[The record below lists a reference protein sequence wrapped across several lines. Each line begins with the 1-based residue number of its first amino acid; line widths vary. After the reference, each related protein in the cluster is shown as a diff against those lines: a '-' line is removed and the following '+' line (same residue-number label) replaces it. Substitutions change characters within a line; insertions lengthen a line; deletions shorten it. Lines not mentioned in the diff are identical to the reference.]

1 MAISRSLM
9 NRQLRANGGIMDVT
23 PRENFGLGSSLKK
36 FVRKIIPNEV
46 ADIAT
51 KAAPFVAPFN
61 PALAGVMG
69 GLGTFDQTGSIS
81 SGLKSGAMNYG
92 GGQLARYAGGAGFQG
107 NPFGQ
112 GGAFTQGGF
121 QGGFSSPLGNQT
133 GLGKLFSNQGTDPVQ
148 GINSGRGGDSASALS
163 RSTANVPGAEAIN
176 ITPTNLNDYVGTA
189 ADIIPTNLNDYA
201 SMNKDTILQNNP
213 GVFDSI
219 TNSIKNFDY
228 KGLGEKTLELG
239 KKFGKAMFT
248 KPDGKGGTMVDKAAV
263 MGAIAFAGSYAEAL
277 ALADDAGVELTEGAY
292 DEARKTEKQAEYA
305 GYLTNFFGGKKDG
318 GRIGYGN
325 GANEFMSEQ
334 MMLESNPGAAE
345 SGSPITIDT
354 TMTGLINKYNTYKKS
369 APGVSEET
377 RIFLKN
383 DLLKSLED
391 AGISQEEFMMRL
403 SEDTEMKAN
412 GGRIGFKKG
421 SDPVYEMY
429 LEDLEAGTIPSDKS
443 YNEYLD
449 DIEEDPDYD
458 YSYAKGG
465 RVEFNDGGSVIT
477 LMDGTTVQIPD
488 GAQDSS
494 GNLKDIIYSSSKG
507 DLLREEIIRKLSFA
521 KGGRVTRKLGSPEEG
536 ERSGVMEML
545 AVDVDAGG
553 DEEENMMMAY
563 KPGSFYK
570 KDFKPME
577 VDAINERL
585 QSFLDGEGGGLPLP
599 LIGTV
604 KGIANTLKAGKAVFT
619 GPEKTTII
627 RNLAGRSR
635 GTSAYKE
642 LGKSIPEAKRI
653 MDNPID
659 YLKDA
664 AIFKEL
670 LKGIFKKDGGRIG
683 YAFGTPE
690 NKTEGRDKTVMEMG
704 VEDTIIENPKPELP
718 NMEVAGDI
726 LPYEKIKLWEIIG
739 KDIYDDWSSFS
750 EIYDK
755 YGADRMWKGVSGRP
769 GKKNGGRIGLRDGTG
784 SSNRVAQLMLERD
797 WLLSKDEDVSFI
809 DLELERDFGI
819 QMKAEGGIM
828 EARVPTG
835 QPRLNQGGVAERD
848 YRETGGFVPV
858 GIKERADDVPAMLS
872 KNEFVMTADSVR
884 GLGNGSVEEGSKKL
898 YNTMKQA
905 EQKGKIA

>member
-1 MAISRSLM
+1 MAISRFLM

-46 ADIAT
+46 AEIAT

-69 GLGTFDQTGSIS
+69 GLGSFDQTGSIS
-81 SGLKSGAMNYG
+81 GALKSGAMNYG

-163 RSTANVPGAEAIN
+163 RSTANVPGGAEQFA
-176 ITPTNLNDYVGTA
+176 TA
-189 ADIIPTNLNDYA
+189 DAAGVTSQLT
-201 SMNKDTILQNNP
+201 KDTILKQP

-219 TNSIKNFDY
+219 TESIKNFDY
-228 KGLGEKTLELG
+228 KGLGNKTLELG
-239 KKFGKAMFT
+239 KKFGKAAFYD
-248 KPDGKGGTMVDKAAV
+248 KDGNIDRAAV

-277 ALADDAGVELTEGAY
+277 ALADDAGIELTEGAY
-292 DEARKTEKQAEYA
+292 DEARKTEKQKEYA
-305 GYLTNFFGGKKDG
+305 GYLTNFFGGKKDGGRIGFKSGYSPGIVSAALEEYNSVYGTNSSGEEILVKDLYSGGFEEFLDIYTGDAYEKKADG

-412 GGRIGFKKG
+412 GGRIGYALGTPRDTTMFEELNADTIYRPDSTITLPNEMPGGDNRMPGDDRRVDKYDDYEFDQDKKTDSIRLLADFYMREEG
-421 SDPVYEMY
+421 MSESDAYEKAVGEIY
-429 LEDLEAGTIPSDKS
+429 
-443 YNEYLD
+443 
-449 DIEEDPDYD
+449 DIQLKE
-458 YSYAKGG
+458 GG
-465 RVEFNDGGSVIT
+465 RVS
-477 LMDGTTVQIPD
+477 
-488 GAQDSS
+488 
-494 GNLKDIIYSSSKG
+494 
-507 DLLREEIIRKLSFA
+507 
-521 KGGRVTRKLGSPEEG
+521 RKLGSPEEG
-536 ERSGVMEML
+536 EKKGVMEML
-545 AVDVDAGG
+545 AVEVGAGG
-553 DEEENMMMAY
+553 DEEENMMMADI
-563 KPGSFYK
+563 SFNSAEK
-570 KDFKPME
+570 
-577 VDAINERL
+577 
-585 QSFLDGEGGGLPLP
+585 SFLF
-599 LIGTV
+599 
-604 KGIANTLKAGKAVFT
+604 K
-619 GPEKTTII
+619 
-627 RNLAGRSR
+627 NLA
-635 GTSAYKE
+635 K
-642 LGKSIPEAKRI
+642 LG
-653 MDNPID
+653 
-659 YLKDA
+659 
-664 AIFKEL
+664 
-670 LKGIFKKDGGRIG
+670 
-683 YAFGTPE
+683 
-690 NKTEGRDKTVMEMG
+690 
-704 VEDTIIENPKPELP
+704 
-718 NMEVAGDI
+718 
-726 LPYEKIKLWEIIG
+726 
-739 KDIYDDWSSFS
+739 
-750 EIYDK
+750 
-755 YGADRMWKGVSGRP
+755 GADRSINMPKLYGILKNPNNPRNLEDARMLKAFIEIKMP
-769 GKKNGGRIGLRDGTG
+769 GFKSGGRIGLKDGTG
-784 SSNRVAQLMLERD
+784 GNRVSQLLILRD
-797 WLLSKDEDVSFI
+797 EALSKGEDTSIF
-809 DLELERDFGI
+809 D
-819 QMKAEGGIM
+819 AEIFQLTGKTFRSIGGIS
-828 EARVPTG
+828 EIPTG

>member
-46 ADIAT
+46 AEIAT

-133 GLGKLFSNQGTDPVQ
+133 GLGKLFSNQGTQPIQ
-148 GINSGRGGDSASALS
+148 GIGET
-163 RSTANVPGAEAIN
+163 TADGFTTGAEN
-176 ITPTNLNDYVGTA
+176 FIT
-189 ADIIPTNLNDYA
+189 ADAPAVTSQLT
-201 SMNKDTILQNNP
+201 KDTILKQP

-219 TNSIKNFDY
+219 TESIKNFDY
-228 KGLGEKTLELG
+228 KGLGNKTLELG

-248 KPDGKGGTMVDKAAV
+248 NKDGSIDKSAV

-292 DEARKTEKQAEYA
+292 DEARKIEKQEEYA

-429 LEDLEAGTIPSDKS
+429 LDDLEAGTIPSDKS

-449 DIEEDPDYD
+449 DIEENSDYDYD

-465 RVEFNDGGSVIT
+465 RVNRRF
-477 LMDGTTVQIPD
+477 
-488 GAQDSS
+488 
-494 GNLKDIIYSSSKG
+494 
-507 DLLREEIIRKLSFA
+507 
-521 KGGRVTRKLGSPEEG
+521 GSPEEG

-599 LIGTV
+599 LINTV
-604 KGIANTLKAGKAVFT
+604 KGIANTLKAGKTVFT

-653 MDNPID
+653 MDNPIN

-683 YAFGTPE
+683 LKNGTGG
-690 NKTEGRDKTVMEMG
+690 NRVSQLLILRDEALSKG
-704 VEDTIIENPKPELP
+704 EDTSIFD
-718 NMEVAGDI
+718 A
-726 LPYEKIKLWEIIG
+726 EIFQLTGKTFKSIG
-739 KDIYDDWSSFS
+739 GIS
-750 EIYDK
+750 EI
-755 YGADRMWKGVSGRP
+755 
-769 GKKNGGRIGLRDGTG
+769 
-784 SSNRVAQLMLERD
+784 
-797 WLLSKDEDVSFI
+797 
-809 DLELERDFGI
+809 
-819 QMKAEGGIM
+819 
-828 EARVPTG
+828 PTG

-884 GLGNGSVEEGSKKL
+884 GIGNGSVEQGSKKL